1 MAQFSGKVALVTG
14 ASRGIGRAVA
24 KRLAAEG
31 AEVVCIA
38 RTQSALEELDDEIAD
53 AGGKAVL
60 CPLDIRDSKTL
71 EQVAQALFQRFG
83 RLDMLAHCAG
93 VIGGGLAPVGHIA
106 DKHVREAFET
116 NVIATYNLIRILDP
130 LLRRSPAGRAV
141 FVTDPIAAAGEP
153 FWGLYAGSKLAME
166 ALVRSWAAEVEN
178 ITALKINLIAPPPTA
193 TRLRTIAFPG
203 ENPASLRTPESL
215 TDSFIPLLS
224 ENCTQQGTVCR
235 P

>member
-38 RTQSALEELDDEIAD
+38 RTQSALEELDDDIAD

-60 CPLDIRDSKTL
+60 CPLDIRDGNTL
-71 EQVAQALFQRFG
+71 AQVAQALFQRFG

-93 VIGGGLAPVGHIA
+93 VIGGGLAPVGHID
-106 DKHVREAFET
+106 DKHVREAFDT
-116 NVIATYNLIRILDP
+116 NAIATYGLIRILDP
-130 LLRRSPAGRAV
+130 LLRRAPAGRAV
-141 FVTDPIAAAGEP
+141 FVTDPVAKAGEP
-153 FWGLYAGSKLAME
+153 FWGLYAASKQAME
-166 ALVRSWAAEVEN
+166 SIVTAWAAEVEN

-193 TRLRTIAFPG
+193 TRLRAIAFPG
-203 ENPASLRTPESL
+203 ESISTLRTPESL
-215 TDSFIPLLS
+215 TDAFITLLS
-224 ENCTQQGTVCR
+224 ENCTQHGGIHS